1 MLVISYVPLL
11 TNEPFRVEADS
22 DEIIETIGSSMD
34 LASNFASAKG
44 CAWVKNDGVPSP
56 ILILDKG
63 DDVVEHL
70 ISWSEGKPEEWFNLV
85 AVEMVDGGYNVVLMP
100 RVGKSIERHIKQFG
114 GSSDDCKVLFMPINF
129 GGKITDSSRSC
140 LEALPSRCK
149 VGFLDEAFTL
159 FASVDSL
166 DSKVRWLEFDL
177 LSVYDNMS
185 NVSLVQYFG
194 EGKVAKDYGYMKLP
208 LPDAGDLVEDI
219 EE

>member
-1 MLVISYVPLL
+1 
-11 TNEPFRVEADS
+11 
-22 DEIIETIGSSMD
+22 
-34 LASNFASAKG
+34 
-44 CAWVKNDGVPSP
+44 
-56 ILILDKG
+56 
-63 DDVVEHL
+63 
-70 ISWSEGKPEEWFNLV
+70 
-85 AVEMVDGGYNVVLMP
+85 
-100 RVGKSIERHIKQFG
+100 
-114 GSSDDCKVLFMPINF
+114 
-129 GGKITDSSRSC
+129 
-140 LEALPSRCK
+140 